1 MEGGRWEMNM
11 SAESNGSYMTIE
23 DLRKHEWSICW
34 SGGKD
39 STATVILCHEYN
51 IPIKEIIY
59 VRMMYDENTPATIP
73 VMTDFVDKAQK
84 VFEGWGYKV
93 RIEYG
98 IETASNIA
106 HKRFK
111 RSKYPERNGKQY
123 GVMGFMRGICKFTDV
138 KQRTIRKLALSDYQ
152 MIGYAADETE
162 RLKLLDDKK
171 QSIMVTLNISESEAF
186 DICKRYNLLSP
197 LYELGL
203 GRDGCWFCPNAKTK
217 EREML
222 RRDFPELIAEIN
234 KMIELCDYDINGLSA
249 KNNWVKDF
257 FKIDSN

>member
-1 MEGGRWEMNM
+1 MATSGYM
-11 SAESNGSYMTIE
+11 SIE

-59 VRMMYDENTPATIP
+59 IRMMYDENTPATIP
-73 VMTDFVDKAQK
+73 VMTDFVDKAK
-84 VFEGWGYKV
+84 NIFEGWGYKV

-98 IETASNIA
+98 IETATDIA

-111 RSKYPERNGKQY
+111 RSKYPERNGKYY

-138 KQRTIRKLALSDYQ
+138 KQRTIRKIALSDYQ
-152 MIGYAADETE
+152 MIGYASDEIE
-162 RLKLLDDKK
+162 RLKLLDDTK

-186 DICKRYNLLSP
+186 DICKKYNLLSP

-203 GRDGCWFCPNAKTK
+203 GRDGCWFCPNAKLK

-222 RRDFPELIAEIN
+222 RKDFPELTTEID
-234 KMIELCDYDINGLSA
+234 KMIGLCDYDINGLSA

-257 FKIDSN
+257 SDLQQLQRE